1 MPGGVVMGDAATG
14 SFRIRPVESQRLDA
28 FVDAAFAFAVSL
40 LIIAGG
46 EPLQS
51 FEDLLAALARIPAFA
66 AGFALILL
74 FWMAHRTWSSL
85 SPSRDGWATALSL
98 AVVFAVLVFVFPLR
112 LLTETATHFISGGL
126 LPGRGLI
133 STLAEL
139 RWTYVIYGIGFAVLS
154 GLYVLLFEQARR
166 SIDGSDTVRIRD
178 AGQWSRTWALAA
190 VTGLVSGMIACTPL
204 LVAAPWLPGVT
215 YQLIPLGIG
224 LFALRDRLRRRV

>member
-1 MPGGVVMGDAATG
+1 MSDQTQLSSRG
-14 SFRIRPVESQRLDA
+14 RPVESQRLDA

-46 EPLQS
+46 QPLRS
-51 FEDLLAALARIPAFA
+51 FDDLLAALARIPAFA
-66 AGFALILL
+66 GGFALILL
-74 FWMAHRTWSSL
+74 FWLAHRTWSSL
-85 SPSRDGWATALSL
+85 SPRRDGWATALSL

-112 LLTETATHFISGGL
+112 LLIETATHFISGGL

-133 STLAEL
+133 SSFEEL

-166 SIDGSDTVRIRD
+166 AIDPSDMARSRD
-178 AGQWSRTWALAA
+178 AGQWSRTWMLSAA
-190 VTGLVSGMIACTPL
+190 TGLASGAVACTPL
-204 LVAAPWLPGVT
+204 LAVAPWLPGVT

-224 LFALRDRLRRRV
+224 LFALWDRRRRPAV